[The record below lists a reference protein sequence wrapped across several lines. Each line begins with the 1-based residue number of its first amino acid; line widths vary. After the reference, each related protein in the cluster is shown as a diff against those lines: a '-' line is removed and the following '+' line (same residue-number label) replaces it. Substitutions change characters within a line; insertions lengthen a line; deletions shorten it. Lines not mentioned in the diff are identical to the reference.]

1 MSESPAESSSQ
12 ALERFLSAQLAGLSL
27 TVPSDDVEYMAR
39 FVEEEGLEREEKVE
53 GVKGMLEGVVEGG
66 ELPDS
71 GVDEALGKVVDE
83 WDRMRQEEE
92 ERIAQQAAAAREK
105 SASPKPNVKNILST
119 LTPEELAAAQRQ
131 ALIRQYGYIE
141 GGPEDEWRDRADGP
155 PRGETARSAE
165 EKKAAEE
172 RRAMIE
178 AALKLDGK
186 KKKYK
191 KQQEVDLMAPNL
203 NRDKVAYK
211 AQLEREA
218 ARKAAQDVRNRDK
231 AALEKQR
238 ADQAKAKAEKQKK
251 AQKQERRG

>member
-1 MSESPAESSSQ
+1 M
-12 ALERFLSAQLAGLSL
+12 
-27 TVPSDDVEYMAR
+27 
-39 FVEEEGLEREEKVE
+39 
-53 GVKGMLEGVVEGG
+53 
-66 ELPDS
+66 
-71 GVDEALGKVVDE
+71 DEALGKVVDE

-92 ERIAQQAAAAREK
+92 ERIAQQAAAARGASISPCFNADAFWAPADEAEK

-191 KQQEVDLMAPNL
+191 KQQEGVLTLFALLSFVSPLQNKPDIAVDLMAPNL